1 MAKQT
6 FESAMKQLEQ
16 IAQELEAG
24 ELSLEM
30 AMKKFEEGIQLS
42 RFCTNKLDETERRIA
57 ILLQD
62 SDGSIREVPFEDK
75 QAEQLNKISPS
86 VCESN

>member
-1 MAKQT
+1 
-6 FESAMKQLEQ
+6 MKQLEQ

-24 ELSLEM
+24 DLSLEL

-42 RFCTNKLDETERRIA
+42 RFCTKKLDETERRIS

-62 SDGSIREVPFEDK
+62 SGGSIQEVPFEEN
-75 QAEQLNKISPS
+75 QAED
-86 VCESN
+86 

>member
-24 ELSLEM
+24 ELSLELS
-30 AMKKFEEGIQLS
+30 MKKFEEGIQLS
-42 RFCTNKLDETERRIA
+42 RFCTKKLDETERRVTL
-57 ILLQD
+57 LLQD
-62 SDGSIREVPFEDK
+62 SDGSVQEMPFEEK
-75 QAEQLNKISPS
+75 QAED
-86 VCESN
+86 

>member
-6 FESAMKQLEQ
+6 FETAMKQLEQ

-24 ELSLEM
+24 ELSLEA

-42 RFCTNKLDETERRIA
+42 RFCSKKLDETERRISL
-57 ILLQD
+57 LLQS
-62 SDGSIREVPFEDK
+62 SDGTVQEVPFDEKQTED
-75 QAEQLNKISPS
+75 
-86 VCESN
+86 

>member
-16 IAQELEAG
+16 IAHELEAG
-24 ELSLEM
+24 ELSLEL

-42 RFCTNKLDETERRIA
+42 RFCTKKLDETERRIA

-62 SDGSIREVPFEDK
+62 ADGSIQEVPFEEKLTED
-75 QAEQLNKISPS
+75 
-86 VCESN
+86 

>member
-24 ELSLEM
+24 ELTLEM

-42 RFCTNKLDETERRIA
+42 RFCTKKLDETERRIA

-62 SDGSIREVPFEDK
+62 SDGSVQEVPFEDK
-75 QAEQLNKISPS
+75 QAED
-86 VCESN
+86 

>member
-24 ELSLEM
+24 ELSLEYGHE
-30 AMKKFEEGIQLS
+30 KI
-42 RFCTNKLDETERRIA
+42 RRRDSVVQ
-57 ILLQD
+57 ILHQKTGRNRAAD
-62 SDGSIREVPFEDK
+62 YHPASGFGRIGSGSPF
-75 QAEQLNKISPS
+75 
-86 VCESN
+86 

>member
-6 FESAMKQLEQ
+6 FESAMRQLDQ

-24 ELSLEM
+24 ELSLDL

-42 RFCTNKLDETERRIA
+42 RFCTKKLDETERRIA

-62 SDGSIREVPFEDK
+62 SDGSVQEVPFMEN
-75 QAEQLNKISPS
+75 QAED
-86 VCESN
+86 

>member
-6 FESAMKQLEQ
+6 FEVAMKQLEQ
-16 IAQELEAG
+16 ITQELESG
-24 ELSLEM
+24 ELSLEL

-42 RFCTNKLDETERRIA
+42 RFCTKKLDETERRIT

-62 SDGSIREVPFEDK
+62 SNGLVQELPFEEK
-75 QAEQLNKISPS
+75 QADD
-86 VCESN
+86 

>member
-16 IAQELEAG
+16 IALELEAG

-42 RFCTNKLDETERRIA
+42 RFCTKKLDETERRIS

-62 SDGSIREVPFEDK
+62 SDGSVQEVPFEDK
-75 QAEQLNKISPS
+75 QAEN
-86 VCESN
+86 

>member
-24 ELSLEM
+24 ELTLEM

-42 RFCTNKLDETERRIA
+42 RFCTKKLDETERRIA

-62 SDGSIREVPFEDK
+62 SDGSVQEVPFEDK
-75 QAEQLNKISPS
+75 KAED
-86 VCESN
+86 

>member
-1 MAKQT
+1 MPKQT

-24 ELSLEM
+24 ELSLEL

-42 RFCTNKLDETERRIA
+42 RFCTRKLDETERRIA

-62 SDGSIREVPFEDK
+62 SDGSIQEIPFEEN
-75 QAEQLNKISPS
+75 QAEG
-86 VCESN
+86 

>member
-24 ELSLEM
+24 ELSLDL

-42 RFCTNKLDETERRIA
+42 RFCTKKLDETERRIT

-62 SDGSIREVPFEDK
+62 SDGLVQEVPFEEK
-75 QAEQLNKISPS
+75 QAED
-86 VCESN
+86 

>member
-42 RFCTNKLDETERRIA
+42 RFCTKKLDETERRIA

-62 SDGSIREVPFEDK
+62 SDGTVQEVPFEVN
-75 QAEQLNKISPS
+75 QAE
-86 VCESN
+86 E

>member
-24 ELSLEM
+24 ELSLEL

-42 RFCTNKLDETERRIA
+42 RFCTKKLDETERRIT

-62 SDGSIREVPFEDK
+62 SDGSVQEVPFEEK
-75 QAEQLNKISPS
+75 QDED
-86 VCESN
+86 

>member
-24 ELSLEM
+24 QLPLEM

-42 RFCTNKLDETERRIA
+42 RFCTKKLDETERRIS

-62 SDGSIREVPFEDK
+62 SDGSVQEVPFEDK
-75 QAEQLNKISPS
+75 QAEG
-86 VCESN
+86 

>member
-24 ELSLEM
+24 ELSLEL

-42 RFCTNKLDETERRIA
+42 RFCTKKLDETERRVT

-62 SDGSIREVPFEDK
+62 SDGPSQEVPFEEK
-75 QAEQLNKISPS
+75 QAED
-86 VCESN
+86 

>member
-1 MAKQT
+1 
-6 FESAMKQLEQ
+6 MKQLEQ

-24 ELSLEM
+24 ELTLEM

-42 RFCTNKLDETERRIA
+42 RFCTKKLDETERRIA

-62 SDGSIREVPFEDK
+62 SDGSVQEVPFEDK
-75 QAEQLNKISPS
+75 KAED
-86 VCESN
+86 

>member
-6 FESAMKQLEQ
+6 FETAMKQLEQ

-24 ELSLEM
+24 DLSLEM

-42 RFCTNKLDETERRIA
+42 RFCAKKLDETEQRITV
-57 ILLQD
+57 LLQD
-62 SDGSIREVPFEDK
+62 ADGSIQAVPFNERQVELDNDSS
-75 QAEQLNKISPS
+75 L
-86 VCESN
+86 

>member
-42 RFCTNKLDETERRIA
+42 RFCTKKLDETERRIS

-62 SDGSIREVPFEDK
+62 SDGSVQEVPFEDK
-75 QAEQLNKISPS
+75 QAED
-86 VCESN
+86 

>member
-24 ELSLEM
+24 ELSLEL

-42 RFCTNKLDETERRIA
+42 RFCTKKLDETERRIS

-62 SDGSIREVPFEDK
+62 SDGLVQEVPFEDK
-75 QAEQLNKISPS
+75 QPEN
-86 VCESN
+86 

>member
-42 RFCTNKLDETERRIA
+42 RFCTKKLDETERRIA

-62 SDGSIREVPFEDK
+62 SDGSVQEVPFEEQ
-75 QAEQLNKISPS
+75 QAED
-86 VCESN
+86 

>member
-6 FESAMKQLEQ
+6 FESAMKQLDQ

-24 ELSLEM
+24 ELSLEL

-42 RFCTNKLDETERRIA
+42 RFCTKKLDETERRIA

-62 SDGSIREVPFEDK
+62 SDGSVQEVTFEEK
-75 QAEQLNKISPS
+75 QTED
-86 VCESN
+86 

>member
-24 ELSLEM
+24 ELSLDM

-42 RFCTNKLDETERRIA
+42 RFCTKKLDETERRIT
-57 ILLQD
+57 ILLQN
-62 SDGSIREVPFEDK
+62 SDGLVQEVPFEDK
-75 QAEQLNKISPS
+75 QTED
-86 VCESN
+86 

>member
-24 ELSLEM
+24 ELSLELS
-30 AMKKFEEGIQLS
+30 MKKFEEGIQLS
-42 RFCTNKLDETERRIA
+42 RFCTKKLDETERRVT
-57 ILLQD
+57 ILLQNL
-62 SDGSIREVPFEDK
+62 DGSVQEVPFEEK
-75 QAEQLNKISPS
+75 QTED
-86 VCESN
+86 

>member
-16 IAQELEAG
+16 IALELEAG
-24 ELSLEM
+24 ELSLDM

-42 RFCTNKLDETERRIA
+42 RFCTKKLDETERRIA
-57 ILLQD
+57 VLLQD
-62 SDGSIREVPFEDK
+62 SDGAVQEFPFEE
-75 QAEQLNKISPS
+75 QAAED
-86 VCESN
+86 

>member
-1 MAKQT
+1 MPKQT

-24 ELSLEM
+24 DLSLEL

-42 RFCTNKLDETERRIA
+42 RFCTKKLDETERRIS

-62 SDGSIREVPFEDK
+62 SGGSIQEVPFEEN
-75 QAEQLNKISPS
+75 QAED
-86 VCESN
+86 

>member
-42 RFCTNKLDETERRIA
+42 RFCTKKLDETERRIA

-62 SDGSIREVPFEDK
+62 SDGSVQEVPFEDK
-75 QAEQLNKISPS
+75 QAED
-86 VCESN
+86 

>member
-6 FESAMKQLEQ
+6 FENAMKQLEQ

-42 RFCTNKLDETERRIA
+42 RFCTKKLDETERRISM
-57 ILLQD
+57 LLQD
-62 SDGSIREVPFEDK
+62 TDGAIQEVPFEDK
-75 QAEQLNKISPS
+75 QADD
-86 VCESN
+86 